1 MTKKIVEPKPI
12 FTTRFVKSEDL
23 NHHGTLFA
31 GRTAEWVVEAGFI
44 AAASLINPK
53 CIACLKIHGMHFSK
67 PVRPGEILK
76 FTSKIVYTGKT
87 SLTAFISVTKG
98 ENDEEMVSSYITF
111 INVDEINYIEA
122 DGNYLTLHTT
132 NSKNLYRDTITNIAE
147 KLNPEIFVRI
157 HRSYIVKI
165 ENIKEMQSHFNS
177 EYIITLK
184 DNTKIKSGRS
194 YKAEVDKLLKH

>member
-111 INVDEINYIEA
+111 INVDENTKSATHNIESSPITEEDIA
-122 DGNYLTLHTT
+122 LYEIA
-132 NSKNLYRDTITNIAE
+132 KNL
-147 KLNPEIFVRI
+147 K
-157 HRSYIVKI
+157 
-165 ENIKEMQSHFNS
+165 NIK
-177 EYIITLK
+177 
-184 DNTKIKSGRS
+184 
-194 YKAEVDKLLKH
+194 